1 MGSSCIMIWRGI
13 GYQGKMEI
21 KFITRKLDSKK
32 YIEMINEQITCTTQ
46 ISENKYIV
54 STISFQ
60 RDGESNKTKR
70 IRVLE

>member
-1 MGSSCIMIWRGI
+1 MIWRGI

>member
-1 MGSSCIMIWRGI
+1 MIWRGI

-32 YIEMINEQITCTTQ
+32 YIEMIDEQITYTTQ

-54 STISFQ
+54 SIISFQ
-60 RDGESNKTKR
+60 RKSNKTKR